1 MREQLLVMASSSM
14 ASEQERDKSTP
25 RIKSGNCSAVL
36 STANSNNS
44 STGSAAAA
52 SSTSDI
58 YDKQM
63 AWKLH
68 GQRKVRLCAH
78 ALVLL

>member
-1 MREQLLVMASSSM
+1 MVMASSSM
-14 ASEQERDKSTP
+14 AGEQERGKSTP
-25 RIKSGNCSAVL
+25 RIKSGNCSVVL
-36 STANSNNS
+36 STTNSSNS

-52 SSTSDI
+52 SSTDDI
-58 YDKQM
+58 YEKQM

-68 GQRKVRLCAH
+68 GQRKVRSCAH